1 MVFWKFRIKFFVVN
15 SSAHRCQP
23 NNIVYNVV
31 YNVTIKG
38 IAWVLIQ
45 YTFNVYSGLNRGFER
60 DLQILKLMTYQ
71 GATVLLF

>member
-1 MVFWKFRIKFFVVN
+1 MLLQDLDHLTKTEKN
-15 SSAHRCQP
+15 KQ